1 MSVMFHR
8 SDPRLIGS
16 ASAPGAPRP
25 HTVTAFD
32 DDLRVV
38 AALTVRLGG
47 LAEDLLSLALRR
59 LEGGA
64 DADDPRSRRA
74 RLSSLE
80 RELTR
85 RAAALLALRQPV
97 AGDLRAVLATFRLAA
112 ALGRAGDLA
121 TNLAERAAELRKAG
135 SDPLDPAL
143 HRFGERALAQLGL
156 ALSAYQDGDARAALA
171 VWRRDAELDVHFS
184 SLAATLVERLAE
196 RPQDAAQG
204 AQRLFLA
211 KDLERVG
218 DQARRIAAATWW
230 ALTGSEIDEA

>member
-1 MSVMFHR
+1 MFHD
-8 SDPRLIGS
+8 SDPRRIGP
-16 ASAPGAPRP
+16 APAPGAPRP

-47 LAEDLLSLALRR
+47 QAEDLLSLALRR
-59 LEGGA
+59 LDEGA
-64 DADDPRSRRA
+64 VEDDPRGRRA

-80 RELTR
+80 RELTG
-85 RAAALLALRQPV
+85 RAAALLALRQPM

-112 ALGRAGDLA
+112 ALGRIGDLA
-121 TNLAERAAELRKAG
+121 TNVAERATELRRW
-135 SDPLDPAL
+135 SPDPLDPAL
-143 HRFGERALAQLGL
+143 HRFGERALGQLGL
-156 ALSAYQDGDARAALA
+156 ALSAHQDGDASAALA
-171 VWRRDAELDVHFS
+171 VWRRDAELDAHFA
-184 SLAATLVERLAE
+184 SLAATLVEGLAE
-196 RPQDAAQG
+196 RPKDAAQG

-230 ALTGSEIDEA
+230 ALTGSEIDET